1 MFLSHNTFFYFKIH
15 IKNLFDLKSKVVA
28 KGNKVETCLHSVE
41 ILIKSS

>member
-28 KGNKVETCLHSVE
+28 KGNKSGNVFTFCGDFD
-41 ILIKSS
+41 KK